1 MFKKKKYATSNIH
14 FENKDDRAI
23 DLVFPPAFNKRIEL
37 VYDHVKIR
45 NPEET
50 FGIPTSALKH
60 SFLQLGFYE
69 SCHFLQRIL
78 NENFPEKPSLDLN
91 EFQVMIKK
99 VLVNSVS
106 PQMIEFSL
114 ILFSDLLQ
122 ASSSSIED
130 ASLLHVLEYG
140 CSGVYNIFDVKY
152 FASVLGYPEP
162 TSLNLEEFVGL
173 IVYIQKIG
181 LLYANLEN
189 DFNRI
194 SNGKSQINMEDT
206 GRIIME
212 VEKQMASENERSQMI
227 WEVLDRQ
234 VNQFNL
240 KDYERMVT
248 RVYEPDHFL
257 IYNWKKPSYLSIRRE
272 EVILDED
279 LDSDIEFSNAR
290 DLENEAIDIAY
301 GPGFEV
307 TH

>member
-1 MFKKKKYATSNIH
+1 
-14 FENKDDRAI
+14 
-23 DLVFPPAFNKRIEL
+23 
-37 VYDHVKIR
+37 
-45 NPEET
+45 
-50 FGIPTSALKH
+50 
-60 SFLQLGFYE
+60 
-69 SCHFLQRIL
+69 
-78 NENFPEKPSLDLN
+78 
-91 EFQVMIKK
+91 
-99 VLVNSVS
+99 LVNSVS